1 MNIKLLIIFL
11 YHSFNDNR
19 VCSDA
24 SGFIPEIGGFCF
36 SLYLSQSC
44 AMFISFI
51 DFFFEE
57 PVMFIDCLCF
67 PVFNCIDFLLLLFH
81 SSTCFEFS
89 CSFSSFLKQ
98 EPNYCYHHHIQF
110 LVPEDLE
117 TLLSFKET
125 HNISSWITTQRVVV
139 SNEIQCYLSPR
150 VTRETRYSIILKGK
164 CS

>member
-51 DFFFEE
+51 DFFLKNQLCSLIVSAFLFLTALTSYFYY
-57 PVMFIDCLCF
+57 FILLLALSF
-67 PVFNCIDFLLLLFH
+67 PVL
-81 SSTCFEFS
+81 
-89 CSFSSFLKQ
+89 
-98 EPNYCYHHHIQF
+98 F
-110 LVPEDLE
+110 LV
-117 TLLSFKET
+117 S
-125 HNISSWITTQRVVV
+125 
-139 SNEIQCYLSPR
+139 
-150 VTRETRYSIILKGK
+150 
-164 CS
+164 